1 MSASKLIAGVISNIA
16 IFGVLLFLPAGTLN
30 WWHGWIFLS
39 VAAVGTVVSTVS
51 IYRVNKAVL
60 AERFKP
66 PLQKGQPL
74 VDKIIVTL
82 LITELVGLI
91 VFIPLDVFRFHF
103 MRPPGPLASLLGLVL
118 FIAGWWIITLTLR
131 ENAFAAPVV
140 KHLAEK
146 HQKVIDTGVYSV
158 VRHPM
163 YAGIAPL
170 LIGMALWLQSFTAA
184 LLAIAPIITLAVRIV
199 FEEEFLRRKLKGYKE
214 YTRRVRYRLIP
225 FIW

>member
-1 MSASKLIAGVISNIA
+1 MNDSSFAESFLPLSSRMSASKLIAGVISNIA

-74 VDKIIVTL
+74 VDKIIVIL
-82 LITELVGLI
+82 LITEFVGLI

-131 ENAFAAPVV
+131 ENAFAAPV
-140 KHLAEK
+140 HRRFTSNRSN
-146 HQKVIDTGVYSV
+146 H
-158 VRHPM
+158 
-163 YAGIAPL
+163 YARRTD
-170 LIGMALWLQSFTAA
+170 S
-184 LLAIAPIITLAVRIV
+184 
-199 FEEEFLRRKLKGYKE
+199 LRRRVFTKKTQGLQGI
-214 YTRRVRYRLIP
+214 YTQSTLQADSFYLVSKPCLRYPRCFPGLRLGS
-225 FIW
+225 